1 MEKDYDRILAE
12 AKSLQQK
19 TKSYK
24 NKTFMKNATK
34 EEFNQAMEKEFAYL
48 KGELVVVFNQAL
60 NETLDLTV
68 FSYMINKAK
77 DIRKQKISSYDANVE
92 VGQKLVDTFVKPHI
106 KK

>member
-1 MEKDYDRILAE
+1 MEKDYDRILTE
-12 AKSLQQK
+12 TKSLQQK

-24 NKTFMKNATK
+24 NKTFMKGSTK
-34 EEFNQAMEKEFAYL
+34 EEFNEKMETEFAYL
-48 KGELVVVFNQAL
+48 KDELVVVYNQAI

-68 FSYMINKAK
+68 FFFFFNKEK
-77 DIRKQKISSYDANVE
+77 DIKKKKVTSYDANVD